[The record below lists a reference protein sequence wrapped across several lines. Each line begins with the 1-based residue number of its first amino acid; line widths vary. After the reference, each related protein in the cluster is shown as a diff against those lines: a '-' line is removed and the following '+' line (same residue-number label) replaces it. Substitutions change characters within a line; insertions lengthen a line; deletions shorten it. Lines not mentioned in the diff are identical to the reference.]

1 MSLFVNTS
9 FQETTTSKT
18 GFLKKINGAY
28 WFILPYAIFFTVF
41 VVLLILISIF
51 LSFTYYDTVN
61 APSFIGLRNY
71 INLLTQDTDFMQ
83 FALPQTIRY
92 ALIVGPGGYMLSF
105 LLAWILAQI
114 PHKVRTVSAIILYSP
129 ALTSGVLMTV
139 VWRVLFSGDNRGYLN
154 NFLLNLG
161 VINTPVQWLQDPQT
175 VTVIMLFVGLWSSM
189 GIGFLAMLSGILN
202 INKEIYEA
210 AYIDGL
216 KNRWQEIFYI
226 TIPSMRP
233 QMLFG
238 AVMAIVLT
246 FNAAGIASA
255 LTLSFP
261 PPQLAGWL
269 IVDHM
274 NDFGFARFEM
284 GYASALSVIL
294 LVIVLL
300 FSRIAKRLF
309 GGDKDE

>member
-1 MSLFVNTS
+1 MSIKS
-9 FQETTTSKT
+9 PETIISKT
-18 GFLKKINGAY
+18 GLKKSINTSG
-28 WFILPYAIFFTVF
+28 FFVLPYVIFFFTF
-41 VVLLILISIF
+41 VILLILISVM
-51 LSFTYYDTVN
+51 LSFTYYDTIN
-61 APSFIGLRNY
+61 FPHFIGLRNY

-83 FALPQTIRY
+83 FALPTTIKY
-92 ALIVGPGGYMLSF
+92 ALIVGPGGYLLSF
-105 LLAWILAQI
+105 ILAWILAQI
-114 PHKVRTVSAIILYSP
+114 PHRSRTVAAIIIYSP

-139 VWRVLFSGDNRGYLN
+139 VWRVVFAGDNRGYLN
-154 NFLLNLG
+154 NLLLNMG
-161 VINTPVQWLQDPQT
+161 VINAPVQWLQDPKT
-175 VTVIMLFVGLWSSM
+175 ITLIMLFVGLWSSM

-226 TIPSMRP
+226 TIPSMKP

-238 AVMAIVLT
+238 MVMAIVST
-246 FNAAGIASA
+246 FNASGIAAA
-255 LTLSFP
+255 LTLSTP

-274 NDFGFARFEM
+274 NDFGFGRYEM
-284 GYASALSVIL
+284 GYASALSVV
-294 LVIVLL
+294 LVLMVLL

-309 GGDKDE
+309 GGDNE

>member
-1 MSLFVNTS
+1 MNTLFQKTI
-9 FQETTTSKT
+9 TLKT
-18 GFLKKINGAY
+18 GSHKNKNTAY
-28 WFILPYAIFFTVF
+28 LFILPYAIFFMIF
-41 VVLLILISIF
+41 VVLLIFISIL
-51 LSFTYYDTVN
+51 LSFTYYNTVN
-61 APSFIGLRNY
+61 IPSFVGLRNY

-83 FALPQTIRY
+83 YALPTTIRY

-105 LLAWILAQI
+105 MLAWILAQI
-114 PHKVRTVSAIILYSP
+114 PHRFRTVAAIIIYSP

-139 VWRVLFSGDNRGYLN
+139 VWRVFFSGDNRGYLN

-161 VINTPVQWLQDPQT
+161 VINTPVQWLQDPQAISI
-175 VTVIMLFVGLWSSM
+175 IMLFVGLWSSM

-226 TIPSMRP
+226 TIPSMKP

-238 AVMAIVLT
+238 AVMAIVST

-284 GYASALSVIL
+284 GYASALSVVL
-294 LVIVLL
+294 LIIVLL

-309 GGDKDE
+309 GGEKE

>member
-1 MSLFVNTS
+1 VNTS
-9 FQETTTSKT
+9 FQETTTSKP
-18 GFLKKINGAY
+18 GFHKKLNSAY
-28 WFILPYAIFFTVF
+28 LFILPYAIFFLVF

-61 APSFIGLRNY
+61 MPSFVGLRNY

-83 FALPQTIRY
+83 FALPTTIRY

-105 LLAWILAQI
+105 MLAWILAQI
-114 PHKVRTVSAIILYSP
+114 PHRIRTVSAIIIYSP

-154 NFLLNLG
+154 NVLLNLG
-161 VINTPVQWLQDPQT
+161 VINTPVQWLQDPQMINI
-175 VTVIMLFVGLWSSM
+175 IMLFVGLWSSM

-202 INKEIYEA
+202 INHEIYEA

-226 TIPSMRP
+226 TIPSMKP

-238 AVMAIVLT
+238 AVMAIVST

-255 LTLSFP
+255 LTMSFP

-284 GYASALSVIL
+284 GYASALSVVL
-294 LVIVLL
+294 LIIVLL

-309 GGDKDE
+309 GGEKE

>member
-1 MSLFVNTS
+1 MNT
-9 FQETTTSKT
+9 
-18 GFLKKINGAY
+18 
-28 WFILPYAIFFTVF
+28 
-41 VVLLILISIF
+41 
-51 LSFTYYDTVN
+51 
-61 APSFIGLRNY
+61 PSFIGLRNY

-83 FALPQTIRY
+83 FALPTTIRY

-114 PHKVRTVSAIILYSP
+114 PHKVRTVSAIIIYSP

-154 NFLLNLG
+154 NVLLNLG

-175 VTVIMLFVGLWSSM
+175 ITVIMLFVGLWSSM

-238 AVMAIVLT
+238 AVMAIVST

-255 LTLSFP
+255 LTMSFP

-294 LVIVLL
+294 LIIVLL

-309 GGDKDE
+309 GGDKDEV